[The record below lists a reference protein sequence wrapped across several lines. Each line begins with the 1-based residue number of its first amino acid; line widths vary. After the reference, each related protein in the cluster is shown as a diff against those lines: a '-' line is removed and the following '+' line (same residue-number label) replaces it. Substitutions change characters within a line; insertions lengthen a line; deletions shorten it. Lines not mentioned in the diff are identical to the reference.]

1 MAVREPKDLLTMLAD
16 RGEEAIQRLSD
27 APGADRLL
35 GAAQALRDRMDEMQ
49 KRMRGLDELTKRVD
63 ALERR
68 VDQLSTGSSRSSG
81 LSPPKGASRAPR
93 AGTRPSGARRRARTS
108 SCSASPTASAPAGS
122 REGRSSASVRSRRTR
137 RWGTSA
143 IPGPSG

>member
-49 KRMRGLDELTKRVD
+49 KRIRGID
-63 ALERR
+63 ALEKR
-68 VDQLSTGSSRSSG
+68 VAELEQKVEALS
-81 LSPPKGASRAPR
+81 APS
-93 AGTRPSGARRRARTS
+93 TQKKTT
-108 SCSASPTASAPAGS
+108 TASKP
-122 REGRSSASVRSRRTR
+122 RTR
-137 RWGTSA
+137 KPASGGSA
-143 IPGPSG
+143 

>member
-49 KRMRGLDELTKRVD
+49 KRIRGID
-63 ALERR
+63 ALEKR
-68 VDQLSTGSSRSSG
+68 VAELEKKVEALSAPGAAKKTTTSNPRARK
-81 LSPPKGASRAPR
+81 PPASRGNA
-93 AGTRPSGARRRARTS
+93 
-108 SCSASPTASAPAGS
+108 
-122 REGRSSASVRSRRTR
+122 
-137 RWGTSA
+137 
-143 IPGPSG
+143 

>member
-35 GAAQALRDRMDEMQ
+35 GAAQALRDRLDEMQ
-49 KRMRGLDELTKRVD
+49 KRVRGID

-68 VDQLSTGSSRSSG
+68 VAELEKRVEALSKPS
-81 LSPPKGASRAPR
+81 
-93 AGTRPSGARRRARTS
+93 TRPRTTARKRT
-108 SCSASPTASAPAGS
+108 TVLE
-122 REGRSSASVRSRRTR
+122 RY
-137 RWGTSA
+137 
-143 IPGPSG
+143 

>member
-49 KRMRGLDELTKRVD
+49 KRIRGID
-63 ALERR
+63 ALEKR
-68 VDQLSTGSSRSSG
+68 VAELEKKVEALSAPSTA
-81 LSPPKGASRAPR
+81 KKTTASKPR
-93 AGTRPSGARRRARTS
+93 ARKPPASGGNA
-108 SCSASPTASAPAGS
+108 
-122 REGRSSASVRSRRTR
+122 
-137 RWGTSA
+137 
-143 IPGPSG
+143 

>member
-49 KRMRGLDELTKRVD
+49 KRLRGIDAIEKRVAELEKRVD
-63 ALERR
+63 ALAAP
-68 VDQLSTGSSRSSG
+68 STRS
-81 LSPPKGASRAPR
+81 
-93 AGTRPSGARRRARTS
+93 TARRRRTTSKPRARK
-108 SCSASPTASAPAGS
+108 
-122 REGRSSASVRSRRTR
+122 SSAS
-137 RWGTSA
+137 
-143 IPGPSG
+143 

>member
-49 KRMRGLDELTKRVD
+49 KRIRGID
-63 ALERR
+63 ALEKR
-68 VDQLSTGSSRSSG
+68 VAELEKKVEALSTPSTRRRTTTS
-81 LSPPKGASRAPR
+81 KPR
-93 AGTRPSGARRRARTS
+93 ARKAASGGNA
-108 SCSASPTASAPAGS
+108 
-122 REGRSSASVRSRRTR
+122 
-137 RWGTSA
+137 
-143 IPGPSG
+143 

>member
-49 KRMRGLDELTKRVD
+49 KRIRGID
-63 ALERR
+63 ALEKR
-68 VDQLSTGSSRSSG
+68 VAELEKKVEA
-81 LSPPKGASRAPR
+81 L
-93 AGTRPSGARRRARTS
+93 
-108 SCSASPTASAPAGS
+108 SAP
-122 REGRSSASVRSRRTR
+122 SATTRKRTTTSKPRTR
-137 RWGTSA
+137 KPA
-143 IPGPSG
+143 SGSGNA

>member
-49 KRMRGLDELTKRVD
+49 KRVRGID
-63 ALERR
+63 ALEKR
-68 VDQLSTGSSRSSG
+68 VAELEKKVEALSAASTPKRTTTSKPRARKPASTGD
-81 LSPPKGASRAPR
+81 A
-93 AGTRPSGARRRARTS
+93 
-108 SCSASPTASAPAGS
+108 
-122 REGRSSASVRSRRTR
+122 
-137 RWGTSA
+137 
-143 IPGPSG
+143 

>member
-49 KRMRGLDELTKRVD
+49 KRIRGID
-63 ALERR
+63 ALEKR
-68 VDQLSTGSSRSSG
+68 VAELEQKVEALSAPSTPKKTTASKSRKTSSSG
-81 LSPPKGASRAPR
+81 NA
-93 AGTRPSGARRRARTS
+93 
-108 SCSASPTASAPAGS
+108 
-122 REGRSSASVRSRRTR
+122 
-137 RWGTSA
+137 
-143 IPGPSG
+143 

>member
-49 KRMRGLDELTKRVD
+49 KRIRGID
-63 ALERR
+63 ALEKR
-68 VDQLSTGSSRSSG
+68 VADLEKKVEALSAPSKSATTRSR
-81 LSPPKGASRAPR
+81 
-93 AGTRPSGARRRARTS
+93 T
-108 SCSASPTASAPAGS
+108 TASKP
-122 REGRSSASVRSRRTR
+122 RTR
-137 RWGTSA
+137 KPASGGSA
-143 IPGPSG
+143 

>member
-49 KRMRGLDELTKRVD
+49 KRIRGID
-63 ALERR
+63 ALEKR
-68 VDQLSTGSSRSSG
+68 VAELEQKVEALSAPSAAKKTTTS
-81 LSPPKGASRAPR
+81 KPR
-93 AGTRPSGARRRARTS
+93 ARKPASGGNA
-108 SCSASPTASAPAGS
+108 
-122 REGRSSASVRSRRTR
+122 
-137 RWGTSA
+137 
-143 IPGPSG
+143 

>member
-49 KRMRGLDELTKRVD
+49 KRIRGID
-63 ALERR
+63 ALEKR
-68 VDQLSTGSSRSSG
+68 VAELEKKVEALSAPSTPKKTTVSKPRTGKPASTGD
-81 LSPPKGASRAPR
+81 A
-93 AGTRPSGARRRARTS
+93 
-108 SCSASPTASAPAGS
+108 
-122 REGRSSASVRSRRTR
+122 
-137 RWGTSA
+137 
-143 IPGPSG
+143 

>member
-49 KRMRGLDELTKRVD
+49 KRIRGID
-63 ALERR
+63 ALEKR
-68 VDQLSTGSSRSSG
+68 VAELEKKVESLSAPSIRKRTTTS
-81 LSPPKGASRAPR
+81 KPR
-93 AGTRPSGARRRARTS
+93 ARKPASGGNA
-108 SCSASPTASAPAGS
+108 
-122 REGRSSASVRSRRTR
+122 
-137 RWGTSA
+137 
-143 IPGPSG
+143 